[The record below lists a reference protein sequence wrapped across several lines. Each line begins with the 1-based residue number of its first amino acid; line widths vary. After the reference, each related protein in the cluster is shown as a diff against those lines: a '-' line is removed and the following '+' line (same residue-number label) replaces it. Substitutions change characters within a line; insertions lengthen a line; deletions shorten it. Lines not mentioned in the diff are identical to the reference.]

1 MFQEPLVSCLA
12 FAIQVFFLWL
22 ISKQNITFSYIT
34 NNYFSKSISPNERP
48 KEAVILCYIKSLK
61 ANDCNLI
68 WLSNVLVTVTQPF
81 ISMWFGG
88 NWVFMGYMKKS
99 NLVKRQMLIQ
109 SFENPIRHLKFLY
122 FVIHFNTVVILLNK
136 AIYMGIICF
145 PYLILVFQ
153 LYSCLKL
160 IESVTFV
167 HSCGTFICNVITK
180 LEIQI
185 VKNMLQV

>member
-1 MFQEPLVSCLA
+1 M
-12 FAIQVFFLWL
+12 
-22 ISKQNITFSYIT
+22 
-34 NNYFSKSISPNERP
+34 
-48 KEAVILCYIKSLK
+48 
-61 ANDCNLI
+61 
-68 WLSNVLVTVTQPF
+68 
-81 ISMWFGG
+81 
-88 NWVFMGYMKKS
+88 FMGYMKKS